1 MHLKVI
7 SVGQRMPEWVN
18 AGFETYSKRFP
29 REMRLELVEIPLGQ
43 RGRKSD
49 PAKAMEKEGEQMR
62 AALKPSDHA
71 VALEL
76 DGRSWSTEQLAGQLE
91 NWQMQGQNIAFLIG
105 GPDGLAPA
113 CRERAAQRWSV
124 SPLTLPHPMVRVLIA
139 EQLYRAWTINQNHP
153 YHRAG

>member
-7 SVGQRMPEWVN
+7 SVGQRMPDWVN
-18 AGFETYSKRFP
+18 AGFENYSKRFP
-29 REMRLELVEIPLGQ
+29 REMRLELVEVALGQ
-43 RGRKSD
+43 RGRKAD
-49 PAKAMEKEGEQMR
+49 PARAMQKEGEQML
-62 AALKPSDHA
+62 AAVKPADHV

-76 DGRSWSTEQLAGQLE
+76 KGRSWSTEQLAGQLE

-113 CRERAAQRWSV
+113 CRERAAQCWSV